1 MRLPKRRTNSCCSAG
16 EALVH
21 AAPSERCDISSKSK
35 RLAVTLRIWARRSA
49 TEPALTAGPPGS
61 EKTCCTADF
70 TVSVGPAAVAL
81 PAAAATSTAI
91 RIFSISSALPCRE
104 FARFSFSQV
113 VGGRDNLRIQCRRP
127 WMPGQNGRHDA
138 QLVVATRGV
147 WTGSERRAAAGRLR
161 GLARRVTV
169 ISDAEAAH
177 LGALGGRPGL
187 LVLAGTGS
195 IVLGRGANGRW
206 VRAGGLG
213 PLFGDGG
220 SAFALGRDWLAAAH
234 PSRARRL
241 AQAPAA
247 PALIAAL
254 APRVLTLARRGR
266 GPARLAV
273 TRGAFAL
280 ALFMRAAAGAA
291 RLSPPISVSWAG
303 SLLENR
309 AYRGRVW
316 RMARG
321 LGLRIAPVAPRE
333 SALEAAA
340 RLAHSRAR

>member
-1 MRLPKRRTNSCCSAG
+1 MPHMTRTWTVGVDAGGTWIRVMATDDRGRRWTMKERAPRDLGAMLRALWRRRRLRRADV
-16 EALVH
+16 VH
-21 AAPSERCDISSKSK
+21 
-35 RLAVTLRIWARRSA
+35 
-49 TEPALTAGPPGS
+49 
-61 EKTCCTADF
+61 
-70 TVSVGPAAVAL
+70 
-81 PAAAATSTAI
+81 
-91 RIFSISSALPCRE
+91 
-104 FARFSFSQV
+104 
-113 VGGRDNLRIQCRRP
+113 
-127 WMPGQNGRHDA
+127 
-138 QLVVATRGV
+138 LVVAARGV
-147 WTGSERRAAAGRLR
+147 WTAAERRAATRQLY
-161 GLARRVTV
+161 GLGRRVSV
-169 ISDAEAAH
+169 LSDVEAAYR
-177 LGALGGRPGL
+177 GAIGERSGL

-195 IVLGRGANGRW
+195 IVLARTARGRW
-206 VRAGGLG
+206 IRAGGLG

-220 SAFALGRDWLAAAH
+220 SAFALGRDWLAAAD

-333 SALEAAA
+333 SALEAA
-340 RLAHSRAR
+340 

>member
-1 MRLPKRRTNSCCSAG
+1 MPVMTRNWTVGVDAGGTWLRVLAADGRGQQLGIRKPASQDLRAALGAVWRRWRLRRAG
-16 EALVH
+16 
-21 AAPSERCDISSKSK
+21 
-35 RLAVTLRIWARRSA
+35 
-49 TEPALTAGPPGS
+49 
-61 EKTCCTADF
+61 
-70 TVSVGPAAVAL
+70 VA
-81 PAAAATSTAI
+81 
-91 RIFSISSALPCRE
+91 
-104 FARFSFSQV
+104 
-113 VGGRDNLRIQCRRP
+113 
-127 WMPGQNGRHDA
+127 H
-138 QLVVATRGV
+138 LVVATRGV
-147 WTGSERRAAAGRLR
+147 WTVSERRAAVASLL

-169 ISDAEAAH
+169 LSDAEAAH

-195 IVLGRGANGRW
+195 IVLGRGTRGRW

-220 SAFALGRDWLAAAH
+220 SAFALGRDWLVAAH

-241 AQAPAA
+241 ARDPHAVSR
-247 PALIAAL
+247 IAAL
-254 APRVLTLARRGR
+254 APRVLGLARRGR

-280 ALFMRAAAGAA
+280 AVTMRAAAEAA

-303 SLLENR
+303 SLLEDR
-309 AYRGRVW
+309 AYRSRVW

-321 LGLRIAPVAPRE
+321 LGLGIAPVPPRE

-340 RLAHSRAR
+340 QLARGR